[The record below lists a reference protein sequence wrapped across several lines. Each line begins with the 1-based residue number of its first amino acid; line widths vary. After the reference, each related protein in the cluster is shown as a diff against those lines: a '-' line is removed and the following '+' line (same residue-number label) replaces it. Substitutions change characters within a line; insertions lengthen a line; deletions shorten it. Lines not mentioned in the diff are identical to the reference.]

1 MTTKIIYDY
10 QIFAIQEYGG
20 ISRYYHEIAS
30 RIARMPDFDPQILC
44 PLYVNEYFEE
54 YSSNQKMRKGWKI
67 KNLPK
72 TYILKQ
78 ILNQVISNLSIDKS
92 GTEIIHETMHTSNR
106 FVGSKKHKRVVT
118 IYDMMDEKFAAS
130 RDRNGRLAREKAVAV
145 ERADRI
151 ICISESTRKDAI
163 ELLNIDESK
172 ISTIYI
178 AATPDITL
186 GKEDSP
192 GERKI
197 SQLDKPY
204 LLYVGIRGDYKNFTR
219 LVEAY
224 HRSQRLNQDF
234 QLICFGGGVFSAEEK
249 SQINSLQLADKVIQI
264 SGDDDKLAYVYRRAA
279 AFVYPSLY
287 EGFGMPPLEAMA
299 FNCPVIC
306 SNISSIPEV
315 VGDSGEYFDPYNVD
329 SMIDSIEKVV
339 YSETRSN
346 HLKQLGQDRTKV
358 FSWDLCAKQ
367 TSEVYHSLL

>member
-1 MTTKIIYDY
+1 MTTKVIYDY

-30 RIARMPDFDPQILC
+30 RIARMPDFDLEMLC

-54 YSSNQKMRKGWKI
+54 YSSNQQMRKGWKI
-67 KNLPK
+67 KSLPK
-72 TYILKQ
+72 TYIIKQ
-78 ILNQVISNLSIDKS
+78 ILNQAVSNLSIDKS

-106 FVGSKKHKRVVT
+106 FIGSKKHKRVVT

-172 ISTIYI
+172 ISTIHI

-192 GERKI
+192 GERKVFQI
-197 SQLDKPY
+197 DKPY

-224 HRSQRLNQDF
+224 HLSQRLNQDF
-234 QLICFGGGVFSAEEK
+234 QLICFGGGAFSADEK
-249 SQINSLQLADKVIQI
+249 LQINSLQLADKVIHI
-264 SGDDDKLAYVYRRAA
+264 SGDDNKLAYLYRRAT
-279 AFVYPSLY
+279 AFIYPSLY

-306 SNISSIPEV
+306 SNVSSIPEV
-315 VGDSGEYFDPYNVD
+315 VGDAGEYFDPYNVD
-329 SMIDSIEKVV
+329 SIIDAIEKVV

-346 HLKQLGQDRTKV
+346 HLRQLGQARTKV